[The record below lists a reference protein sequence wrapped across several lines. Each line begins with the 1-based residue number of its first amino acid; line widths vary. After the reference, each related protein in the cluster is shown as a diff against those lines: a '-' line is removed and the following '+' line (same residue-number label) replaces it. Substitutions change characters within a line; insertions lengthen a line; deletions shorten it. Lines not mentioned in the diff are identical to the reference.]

1 MYPVNGQRRKEYLL
15 MDLLDKEPQTKTEAK
30 ENKYYLGTTPK
41 NNIHAKPSSHGTE
54 KLKTKT

>member
-1 MYPVNGQRRKEYLL
+1 